1 MCAIRLY
8 HKNEMIVGEMDV
20 VKDLEIEKVDV
31 EVYITLHFSVAGKG
45 SSYATSID
53 VNPNETLEIIRNRV
67 SFFKMF
73 SQRRYTLENVETH
86 DVFED
91 RQFTTLK
98 FRDSGLKHNSKL
110 VMKEPYREARASN
123 SAASEPA
130 ADDNEADSQQA
141 VIFGA
146 KGGLNFGEGGEDEMI
161 EMEGGEDEMVQSHEG
176 GED

>member
-53 VNPNETLEIIRNRV
+53 VSPNETLEIIRNRV

-73 SQRRYTLENVETH
+73 SQRRYTL
-86 DVFED
+86 
-91 RQFTTLK
+91 
-98 FRDSGLKHNSKL
+98 
-110 VMKEPYREARASN
+110 
-123 SAASEPA
+123 
-130 ADDNEADSQQA
+130 
-141 VIFGA
+141 
-146 KGGLNFGEGGEDEMI
+146 
-161 EMEGGEDEMVQSHEG
+161 
-176 GED
+176 

>member
-73 SQRRYTLENVETH
+73 SQRRYTL
-86 DVFED
+86 
-91 RQFTTLK
+91 
-98 FRDSGLKHNSKL
+98 
-110 VMKEPYREARASN
+110 
-123 SAASEPA
+123 
-130 ADDNEADSQQA
+130 
-141 VIFGA
+141 
-146 KGGLNFGEGGEDEMI
+146 
-161 EMEGGEDEMVQSHEG
+161 
-176 GED
+176 

>member
-1 MCAIRLY
+1 
-8 HKNEMIVGEMDV
+8 MIVGDMDS

-31 EVYITLHFSVAGKG
+31 EVYITLHFSVSGKG

-91 RQFTTLK
+91 SQFATLK
-98 FRDSGLKHNSKL
+98 FRDSGLKNNSRL
-110 VMKEPYREARASN
+110 VMKEPNRDARASN

-130 ADDNEADSQQA
+130 AEENEADRQQA
-141 VIFGA
+141 VIFGEE
-146 KGGLNFGEGGEDEMI
+146 GGLNFGEGGEDEMV
-161 EMEGGEDEMVQSHEG
+161 EMEGGEDEMVESHEG